1 MKIDISQIDREQ
13 FYCNEHIING
23 ELCYLV
29 NPKQIGAVWTKDNV
43 IYRSSLWNHNGELIS
58 AGFKKFTNLGEKPD
72 IFPPPSSLKGCTVVE
87 KLDGSLLSVTS
98 YKDNYIIRTRGS
110 VDATNMELN
119 GHEIEIF
126 KSEILPKIDMNTT
139 PTWDRSYIFE
149 WTSPLNRIV
158 LSYGDI
164 PKFTLIGIVNH
175 SDYSY
180 WTQSDLDLIAK
191 NLGLLRPE
199 TYTFNDITDLV
210 FNVEKWENREGVC
223 IYSSKDQ
230 FIHKSKAFQYLKL
243 HRFKS
248 EATFENTVELFFEFG
263 MPSYQEF
270 ETQLVQKFDYE
281 CFTMVRGFISTI
293 IDGYKDVLKI
303 VNGMN
308 NFIDSIKTLPTRRE
322 QAQRIIS
329 SYGGENNNR
338 SGMVFT
344 LLDGKSLDR
353 NQLMKLLY
361 QVTKK

>member
-13 FYCNEHIING
+13 FYCNEHIIKG

-29 NPKQIGAVWTKDNV
+29 NPKQIGAVWNKDNV
-43 IYRSSLWNHNGELIS
+43 IYRSSLWNYDGELIS

-72 IFPPPSSLKGCTVVE
+72 VFPAPTSLKNCTVVE
-87 KLDGSLLSVTS
+87 KLDGSLLSVTR

-126 KSEILPKIDMNTT
+126 KSEILPKIDMDTT
-139 PTWDRSYIFE
+139 QTWDRSYIFE

-158 LSYGDI
+158 LSYGDT

-175 SDYSY
+175 FDYSY

-210 FNVEKWENREGVC
+210 SNVEQWENREGVC
-223 IYSSKDQ
+223 IYSGNGQ

-293 IDGYKDVLKI
+293 VDGYKDVVKI
-303 VNGMN
+303 INGMN
-308 NFIDSIKTLPTRRE
+308 IFVNSIKSLPTRRE

-329 SYGGENNNR
+329 SYGGEGNNR

-344 LLDGKSLDR
+344 LLDRKSLDR